1 MTIQLNTP
9 ADYSAV
15 IRRLEA
21 QVRSERARGATVHAE
36 WTDALIDELMMQRAE
51 LRKMQRRRHEPRP
64 MRDEGES
71 D

>member
-9 ADYSAV
+9 ADYSAL

-21 QVRSERARGATVHAE
+21 QTRSERALGQLVQAE

-51 LRKMQRRRHEPRP
+51 LRKTQRRRHEPRP